1 MKSRH
6 IIASTYINELLKVLV
21 EVGQII
27 LALLILRDQGLLVL
41 QQLLTSLLKFLSLRM
56 LVIDARNHQVMFICL
71 AVFGEELEEFLDG
84 CQWQ

>member
-6 IIASTYINELLKVLV
+6 IIASTYINKLLKVLV

-84 CQWQ
+84 YQWQ